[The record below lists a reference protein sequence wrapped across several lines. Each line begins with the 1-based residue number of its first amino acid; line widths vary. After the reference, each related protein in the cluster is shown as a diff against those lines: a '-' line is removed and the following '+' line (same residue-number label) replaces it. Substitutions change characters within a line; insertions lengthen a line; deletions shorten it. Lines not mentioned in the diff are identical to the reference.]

1 MFVDKFYETDFKK
14 LSKVGSMGAKIFD
27 YTEILKSDSLPEDN
41 QIAKKLKNKTWE
53 KLFSIYSCRCFFY
66 A

>member
-1 MFVDKFYETDFKK
+1 MFVDKFYETDFRK
-14 LSKVGSMGAKIFD
+14 LSKVSSMGAKIYH

-53 KLFSIYSCRCFFY
+53 
-66 A
+66 